1 MVDII
6 IKPDQFNLN
15 YLLKKFNLKTKMH
28 HICTQLLLLPFLRR
42 ETPITYNNFIHIIVP
57 HLPLLYPL
65 QITKNQIQNLP

>member
-28 HICTQLLLLPFLRR
+28 HICTQLLLLPFLR
-42 ETPITYNNFIHIIVP
+42 
-57 HLPLLYPL
+57 
-65 QITKNQIQNLP
+65 